1 MPTHQLKCVS
11 LLFIILVASTVSA
24 AEDLTLWVR
33 ENTSTLAARIVD
45 HWNETHP
52 ADHITLT
59 RIPHERMMSSFT
71 DAVAAG
77 NAPDLLSLDLILMP
91 DYMKAGYLK
100 DVTDQV
106 AGNPNIKKLVPA
118 HMHLATYKERFYGI
132 PFTLDDSVLFYNK
145 TLFRKAGFDP
155 EKPPA
160 SSEEIVAVARKV
172 RALGPEFYGFYFSGS
187 SAGSNIF
194 TVAPQ
199 MWAEHGTVV
208 LPSGCEAEPLQ
219 GDSIEQVLQAYRTMW
234 NEGLIPK
241 DAKADLGEDHTMEV
255 FRTGKIGMQAGP
267 NYGVAVIKEKAP
279 DLDFGVAF
287 LPGPRRGEV
296 SSFAGGDVLAI
307 PAAAKHAAKAVEFLN
322 WVLGDEPQLEVY
334 AKSGNMPSRT
344 DLAKNK
350 YFAADARLS
359 KTAEALSIAQTPW
372 TFHFNEMASASS
384 SPWLAMLQTAIF
396 DGDIDGAIAKA
407 KKQMK
412 QIQCN

>member
-91 DYMKAGYLK
+91 E
-100 DVTDQV
+100 
-106 AGNPNIKKLVPA
+106 

-145 TLFRKAGFDP
+145 TLFRKASLDP

-194 TVAPQ
+194 TLAPQ
-199 MWAEHGTVV
+199 MWAEHGTIV

-219 GDSIEQVLQAYRTMW
+219 GDSIKQVLQAYRTMW

-255 FRTGKIGMQAGP
+255 FRTGKIGMLAGP

-322 WVLGDEPQLEVY
+322 LVLGDEPQLEVY

-350 YFAADARLS
+350 YFAADAKLS